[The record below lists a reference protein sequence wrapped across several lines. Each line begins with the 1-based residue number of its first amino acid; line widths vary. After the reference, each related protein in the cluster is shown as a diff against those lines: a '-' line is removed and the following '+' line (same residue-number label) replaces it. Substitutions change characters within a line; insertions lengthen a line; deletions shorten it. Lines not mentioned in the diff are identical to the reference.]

1 MEKYT
6 YSITI
11 THYNAPKL
19 LARMLKSIPERED
32 IQVIVVD
39 DASTKENKFELA
51 KLEHKNLHIKYLQ
64 ENKGGGY
71 ARNAGLELVQAKW
84 LIGVDCDDYFSANAF
99 DVLDKYKDE
108 EIDCLMYSVQLVDQD
123 NIVINKFI
131 ESTKST
137 LDYLASP
144 SEKNLMALK
153 YRNTVTWNKMVST
166 RFIKENNVQ
175 WEDCRVNIDVLFSF
189 LVTTR
194 MSKFKIIPDYLYNL
208 VTSDNSI
215 TRKKRTIERE
225 FQFYLAA
232 QKRNGFFLSIGLKK
246 YPYYRKDYMY
256 ALYMLKK
263 RGLKGMIIFVR
274 YVYQHKEE
282 VAEAKN
288 CYASIIKKTT

>member
-19 LARMLKSIPERED
+19 LARMLKSIPERDD

-39 DASTKENKFELA
+39 DASTEENRLELA
-51 KLEHKNLHIKYLQ
+51 KLEHKNLFIKYLQ

-137 LDYLASP
+137 LDYLGSP
-144 SEKNLMALK
+144 SEKNFMALK

-232 QKRNGFFLSIGLKK
+232 QKRNGFFLSVGLKK

-256 ALYMLKK
+256 ALHMLKK
-263 RGLKGMIIFVR
+263 RGMKGMINFMR
-274 YVYQHKEE
+274 YVYLHKEE
-282 VAEAKN
+282 VAEARN
-288 CYASIIKKTT
+288 CYASFF